1 MSRREDAQFYLTGAT
16 CWFGFFAVVS
26 LLSGDWKYLVLGL
39 LLALIVAPLMLLVG
53 FGTYRFFGWVLRV
66 NR

>member
-1 MSRREDAQFYLTGAT
+1 MSRRENAQFYLTAAT
-16 CWFGFFAVVS
+16 CWFGFFAAIS
-26 LLSGDWKYLVLGL
+26 LLSGNWMYFVFGVLC
-39 LLALIVAPLMLLVG
+39 AFVVYPLMLLVG